1 MSALIAVTGGIAAGK
16 TVFTDY
22 CARRYRIPVLDTDR
36 ITHHLLQADVAVAEA
51 IRSIFGSDVFSDDG
65 EIKRQVLRERVF
77 ASTHDKKALEAIM
90 HPKIRDAVTEWAVA
104 QRAPFLFVAV
114 PLLVETNTAAR
125 YDRIVVVDSTLEA
138 RLARCLQR
146 GLTHEMAMKIMDTQA
161 GRWDRAACA
170 DDLVYNMRSFSF
182 FYNQIDDLI
191 CQYRRLF
198 TD

>member
-22 CARRYRIPVLDTDR
+22 CAQRHRIPVLDTDGL
-36 ITHHLLQADVAVAEA
+36 THHLLQADAVVAQG
-51 IRSIFGSDVFSDDG
+51 IRSIFGSDVFAEG
-65 EIKRQVLRERVF
+65 GQINRQVLRERVF
-77 ASTHDKKALEAIM
+77 ASAQDKKALETIM
-90 HPKIRDAVTEWAVA
+90 HPKIRDAVSKWASA
-104 QRAPFLFVAV
+104 QQASFLFVAV

-146 GLTHEMAMKIMDTQA
+146 GLTDEMAKRIMDTQA

-182 FYNQIDDLI
+182 FYNQIDNLI

-198 TD
+198 T

>member
-22 CARRYRIPVLDTDR
+22 CAQRHHVPVLDTDR
-36 ITHHLLQADVAVAEA
+36 LTHHLLQTDSEVAQG
-51 IRSIFGSDVFSDDG
+51 IRSLFGATVFAEDG
-65 EIKRQVLRERVF
+65 QINRQRLRERVF
-77 ASTHDKKALEAIM
+77 ASTQDKKALEAMM
-90 HPKIRDAVTEWAVA
+90 HPKIRDAVTAWASG
-104 QRAPFLFVAV
+104 QHAPFLFVAV

-125 YDRIVVVDSTLEA
+125 YDRIVVVDSPLEA

-146 GLTHEMAMKIMDTQA
+146 GLTHEMAKKIMDTQA

-182 FYNQIDDLI
+182 FYKQIDDLI

-198 TD
+198 TN